1 MKTHFRELI
10 GHPIVEWLW
19 TADLKKCISNL
30 EIFFFIISYNE
41 EGRNKDLVIRN
52 KLGVSSS
59 LLSAATISLP
69 DKVCGPCLK
78 LVELLEAKVAEEGV
92 GAVLSHHH
100 TSLRLQLK
108 TVFHDTDPGSK

>member
-1 MKTHFRELI
+1 MKTHFRECQLI
-10 GHPIVEWLW
+10 GHPVVEGLW
-19 TADLKKCISNL
+19 TADLKKRHL
-30 EIFFFIISYNE
+30 EIFLIISYNE
-41 EGRNKDLVIRN
+41 EGRNKALGIRN
-52 KLGVSSS
+52 KLEVSSS
-59 LLSAATISLP
+59 LLSAATIYLP

-108 TVFHDTDPGSK
+108 TVFHDTNPGSK